1 MFNKDLLM
9 LDIECTGIDVTKHEI
24 IQIAGVVLDK
34 KTLKEKQSFVSYV
47 KPTNWKAR
55 DPEAMAI
62 CKIEWKDVKDAPS
75 LKTVLQKF
83 NKTFGHDVIP
93 TTYGGNLDI
102 IFLPAAYRKSGMKYP
117 FEYHSFN
124 MWPLC
129 YTYMGKRNQLKN
141 KKRYVGFSLEDLGD
155 YLGVGRMAGRHDAMG
170 DCLYQAA
177 ILRALLKVVT
187 AEAPANKLVK
197 RNR

>member
-9 LDIECTGIDVTKHEI
+9 LDIESTGIDVTKHEI
-24 IQIAGVVLDK
+24 IQIAGIVLDK
-34 KTLKEKQSFVSYV
+34 KTLKEKKSFVSYV

-62 CKIEWKDVKDAPS
+62 CKIEWKDLKDAPN

-83 NKTFGHDVIP
+83 NKAFGADVIP

-117 FEYHSFN
+117 FEYHSYN
-124 MWPLC
+124 MWPVC
-129 YTYMGKRNQLKN
+129 YTYMAKWKQLKN
-141 KKRYVGFSLEDLGD
+141 KKRYVGFSLEDIGD
-155 YLGVGRMAGRHDAMG
+155 YLGVKRMPGRHDALG
-170 DCLYQAA
+170 DCLYQAE
-177 ILRALLKVVT
+177 ILRALIK
-187 AEAPANKLVK
+187 AINSEKAK
-197 RNR
+197 